1 MYLPWLV
8 TLCQV
13 QSPIISMLLTTIP
26 QSLLLVFAYGW
37 NRNDERLDPI
47 HYPVRVLLGAILVL
61 VPELYDTIYTSDY
74 PATILPVAIILDHW
88 LSLQWRR

>member
-1 MYLPWLV
+1 
-8 TLCQV
+8 
-13 QSPIISMLLTTIP
+13 MLLTTIP
-26 QSLLLVFAYGW
+26 QSLLLVFAYAW
-37 NRNDERLDPI
+37 NGNDERLVPI

-61 VPELYDTIYTSDY
+61 EPELYDTIYTSDY